1 MGSGSYSWSEAEL
14 RMGPLWDRMTH
25 PFTRTPPGIAS
36 APAAFSSAAVGPS
49 HASAALVISRGVLRH
64 DGAWLFG
71 ASTPPGLPSG
81 VLFRTAPQ
89 HKLPP
94 RPWQRRST
102 AAAAAAVEAGG
113 SPARSGPSGGERNTE
128 VERRARL
135 DYGLA

>member
-71 ASTPPGLPSG
+71 ASTPPSLPSG

-94 RPWQRRST
+94 PAVAAQIDGGGGGGGGGGGIAGEERS
-102 AAAAAAVEAGG
+102 
-113 SPARSGPSGGERNTE
+113 
-128 VERRARL
+128 ERRRAQHR
-135 DYGLA
+135 GREASPT